1 LETINNQDI
10 NKQLFSAY
18 ITDPVNLQDSDS
30 VNLDRL
36 LEKFPYCPILHAFSC
51 KLFKE
56 KDPSLFEKHLNKA
69 AVYAPDRKVLY
80 SLINQPESFHSFILS
95 APNGAAETES
105 DVKNRAEVTEDADP
119 SGSTVQFAEI
129 VDVSE
134 EDDAE
139 YIEIIEEE
147 LSAGTNEEQVADTK
161 TPLNKKIEIDEEEKV
176 LLENIA
182 SADFFAFEKKLS
194 HHTNEF
200 IAQRLED
207 VNPAEAET
215 ANDKEEASVTP
226 VLETQEVAK
235 YDDDQMPYTFL
246 WWLHKT
252 RNEHADTYQPYVNFK
267 LDTSRGIRKTTGE
280 ELDHQI
286 KQNIFHLQSPLD
298 EMEVKNSPQTIHF
311 KVRRKEEAI
320 IEKFIRE
327 EPQIKPPAPDRVDNE
342 NKARRSAEDPN
353 DLVSETLASI
363 YSEQML
369 FHKAID
375 TYKKLSLKF
384 PEKRAYFADQIRQL
398 EQKIN

>member
-1 LETINNQDI
+1 METINNQDI

-30 VNLDRL
+30 INLDNL
-36 LEKFPYCPILHAFSC
+36 LEKFPYCSVLHAFKC
-51 KLFKE
+51 KIAKKE
-56 KDPSLFEKHLNKA
+56 EPALFEKHLNKA
-69 AVYAPDRKVLY
+69 AVYAPDRKILY
-80 SLINQPESFHSFILS
+80 LLINQPESFHSFILS
-95 APNGAAETES
+95 APNKDEELES
-105 DVKNRAEVTEDADP
+105 DTGNTGEIIADSDP

-129 VDVSE
+129 MEVSDD
-134 EDDAE
+134 DDAE
-139 YIEIIEEE
+139 YAEIIEEE
-147 LSAGTNEEQVADTK
+147 LTAEPNEEPVSDTK
-161 TPLNKKIEIDEEEKV
+161 SPLNQKVEIDEEEKV

-182 SADFFAFEKKLS
+182 SADFFAFEKKLI

-200 IAQRLED
+200 ITQRLED
-207 VNPAEAET
+207 VNPAKAET
-215 ANDKEEASVTP
+215 ENNKEEATAAPS
-226 VLETQEVAK
+226 ETQELSK

-267 LDTSRGIRKTTGE
+267 LDTSRGIQKTTGE
-280 ELDHQI
+280 ELDQQI

-298 EMEVKNSPQTIHF
+298 EMEVENSPQTIHF
-311 KVRRKEEAI
+311 EVRRKEEAI

-384 PEKRAYFADQIRQL
+384 PEKRAYFADQIRLL